1 MAKSKDNVVMQGA
14 SGTIGRM
21 LVFRQRAGQ
30 TIIARRPVK
39 KEGKMYTADQI
50 KAQERFSDA
59 AYYAKSAIKDEDL
72 RAAYEAVAKP
82 GQSAYNVAFKDFLKA
97 PVVNR
102 VFMDNYQGTIDDV
115 IGFRIVDVLEVKSVN
130 VEIKDQDGN
139 LIEEGAA
146 VKQFDDGIDWIYTAT
161 EENEDWQTSQ
171 LTLTIVDTPGNVYKV
186 VEG

>member
-30 TIIARRPVK
+30 TIIARRPVM
-39 KEGKMYTADQI
+39 KEGRVYTAKQI
-50 KAQERFSDA
+50 EVRERFADA
-59 AYYAKSAIKDEDL
+59 AYYAKSAIQDEDL
-72 RAAYEAVAKP
+72 KAAYESVAKP
-82 GQSAYNVAFKDFLKA
+82 GQSAYNIAFRDYLKE

-102 VFMDNYQGTIDDV
+102 VFMENYQGAVGDV
-115 IGFRIVDVLEVKSVN
+115 IGFRIVDVLEVKSVH
-130 VEIKDQDGN
+130 VEIKDPDGN

-161 EENEDWQTSQ
+161 AENEEWQTSQ
-171 LTLTIVDTPGNVYKV
+171 LTLTIVDTPGNVYVTTK
-186 VEG
+186 G